1 MTFNLF
7 VAIFCVCQDILE
19 NDDVKLEWM
28 FIASLVMDLVKVERH
43 DISYFSHAQRFVVI
57 AYSVHRL
64 VETWGFKKTKR
75 STDVTL

>member
-43 DISYFSHAQRFVVI
+43 DVRYF
-57 AYSVHRL
+57 
-64 VETWGFKKTKR
+64 
-75 STDVTL
+75 